1 METEE
6 QRSLRAD
13 ARQNEDRLLQ
23 AAAAAFQQEGA
34 DTSMKA
40 IAKAAGVGIATLY
53 RRFPTREQLI
63 EAVYRSATE
72 RLADSAD
79 ELLATLPP
87 EQALRE
93 WLDLFLDY
101 MLTKTGMSE
110 ALPTILA
117 RRDGLRL
124 HSRELLRNAVVTLLD
139 AAAGVLRS
147 DVSAD
152 DVMMAIGGV
161 ALVAAHE
168 HDRDLAVRLADLLMD
183 GLRPTG

>member
-23 AAAAAFQQEGA
+23 AATAAFQREGA

-87 EQALRE
+87 EQALRQ
-93 WLDLFLDY
+93 WLDLFLY

-124 HSRELLRNAVVTLLD
+124 HSRELLRNAVGTLLD

-183 GLRPTG
+183 GLRPT